1 VDRFITKI
9 YSLCI
14 VERTMRRQFS
24 FFLSIAAVSVL
35 IFGSRTSWGQ
45 NTRSSEMESQ
55 DTQIVQQ
62 VRQKMSGLTDYDV
75 FDWITFELHGHTL
88 VLNGYASQPVLK
100 DEAGRVSKD
109 IAGIDSVDNQIKVL
123 PLSDMDNRIRVAV
136 YDKIYRNPVL
146 SRYNANQGAYRPFG
160 GMPMAGG
167 VINDPP
173 MGYHAIHI
181 IVDNGHV
188 TLYGIVDNRSDSS
201 IAKIQA
207 NTAFGVFSVKDDL
220 LVGGSK
226 AS

>member
-109 IAGIDSVDNQIKVL
+109 
-123 PLSDMDNRIRVAV
+123 RIRVAV

-207 NTAFGVFSVKDDL
+207 NTVFGVFSVKDDL